1 MKELERQI
9 KAARS
14 NFDKARKRL
23 EFLLELKAAST
34 ADIVL
39 NARNVGF
46 YHAYYSG
53 IRDACNRILDDK
65 FRMREGKL
73 DLLILRAEL
82 ECASESV
89 LNAQRWANKEYEMI
103 FEPIKN
109 KREKVIGYK
118 ASFYEIK
125 SKIHKI

>member
-9 KAARS
+9 KTARS
-14 NFDKARKRL
+14 NFDKAMKRL

-73 DLLILRAEL
+73 EPLVLRAEL
-82 ECASESV
+82 ECAGKSILDAE
-89 LNAQRWANKEYEMI
+89 RWMSQEYGMM
-103 FEPIKN
+103 FEPEKN
-109 KREKVIGYK
+109 KRGKITGYK
-118 ASFYEIK
+118 ASFYK
-125 SKIHKI
+125 VTSLRQKI

>member
-89 LNAQRWANKEYEMI
+89 LNAQRWANKEYGMM
-103 FEPIKN
+103 FEPEKN
-109 KREKVIGYK
+109 KRGKITGYK

>member
-9 KAARS
+9 KTVRS
-14 NFDKARKRL
+14 NFDKAMKRL

-34 ADIVL
+34 TDIVF

-73 DLLILRAEL
+73 EPLVLRAEL
-82 ECASESV
+82 ECAGKSILDAE
-89 LNAQRWANKEYEMI
+89 RWMSQEYGMM

-125 SKIHKI
+125 SNIHKI